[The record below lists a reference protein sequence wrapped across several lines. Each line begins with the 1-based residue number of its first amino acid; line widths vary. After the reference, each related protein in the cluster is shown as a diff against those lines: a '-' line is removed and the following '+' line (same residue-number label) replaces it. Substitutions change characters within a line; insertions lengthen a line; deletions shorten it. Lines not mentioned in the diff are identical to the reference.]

1 MMRIASLLIAF
12 ICFGS
17 ALSAQSSKKVFG
29 SDGQSYDL
37 DSLVINLELYLPPL
51 NVMIDSALAN
61 APEIEYYLQRQLM
74 FEHEM
79 ALNRYDWLKNIRGSF
94 NYFAGNNAFIGEAL
108 FLSGYNYGVG
118 VTLPLGELVTRNN
131 RIRMAEAASRSEA
144 AKKEEQERAI
154 REAVQDAYARL
165 FTLRELIA
173 FATEAKETSQFIYEQ
188 ARERFVRGELS
199 LDELGQQTDLRTK
212 WGVNYVN
219 VRNEF
224 YETYRQLQM
233 LVGTPF
239 SKFNLD

>member
-1 MMRIASLLIAF
+1 MRPILVGLFFFGLSLTLY
-12 ICFGS
+12 S
-17 ALSAQSSKKVFG
+17 QSGKKVFG
-29 SDGQSYDL
+29 GDGQSYDI
-37 DSLVINLELYLPPL
+37 DSLVINLEQYLPPL

-61 APEIEYYLQRQLM
+61 APEIEYFLQRQLM

-79 ALNRYDWLKNIRGSF
+79 AINRYDFLKNIRGSF
-94 NYFAGNNAFIGEAL
+94 NYFAGNNAFIGDAL

-118 VTLPLGELVTRNN
+118 VTLPIGELVTRNN
-131 RIRMAEAASRSEA
+131 RIRMAEAASKSEE
-144 AKKEEQERAI
+144 AKKNEQERAI
-154 REAVQDAYARL
+154 REAVQNAYARL

-188 ARERFVRGELS
+188 ARERFVRGELT

-224 YETYRQLQM
+224 FETYRELQM

-239 SKFNLD
+239 SKFN